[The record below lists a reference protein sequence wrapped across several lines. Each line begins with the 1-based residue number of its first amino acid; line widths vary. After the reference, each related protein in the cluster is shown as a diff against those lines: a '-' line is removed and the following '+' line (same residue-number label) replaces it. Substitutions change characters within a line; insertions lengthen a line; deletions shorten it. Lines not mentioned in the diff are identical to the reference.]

1 MCINAGKLA
10 RLATKRENKCLP
22 NLLQPE
28 TIPLFTLVKLNNNA
42 LVWKGLW
49 QLDVKCIGRRV
60 DTFKCAT
67 CGGIHL
73 PTLTLPSKHQT
84 AIIINICINAI
95 VDRNHPTISL
105 FNVIFF
111 LGAHVCCWDNR
122 PSWKLWQLFAKFALR
137 KISHQQLAFS
147 MVVALKMRI
156 SHFQCHKLGLQ
167 IKLSIGCLTRN
178 SINCASISLKLN
190 SFWES
195 TTHVLDFCGTW
206 VSYYEFKA

>member
-22 NLLQPE
+22 NLQSE
-28 TIPLFTLVKLNNNA
+28 TIPLFTLLKLNNNA

-111 LGAHVCCWDNR
+111 LGAHVCCWDYR
-122 PSWKLWQLFAKFALR
+122 PSLKLRQLFAKFE
-137 KISHQQLAFS
+137 
-147 MVVALKMRI
+147 
-156 SHFQCHKLGLQ
+156 CHKLGLQ
-167 IKLSIGCLTRN
+167 IKLGIGCLIRN
-178 SINCASISLKLN
+178 SSSKTWWKSFADDQYVLIRWTAASFDN
-190 SFWES
+190 M
-195 TTHVLDFCGTW
+195 
-206 VSYYEFKA
+206 